1 MVENNDLRDRL
12 VGCVYGA
19 IVGDLFRGV
28 DQKTMQPIISDTFSL
43 DVQDFI
49 RYMNEYAGGAYP
61 VVEYGGKGVVT
72 LLPDMLVFKRSMLNS
87 ALGKHTGRF
96 YQQPYLA
103 ACQAIYD
110 TVFMNQGR
118 TTWIRLN
125 GPQNGSEG
133 LTGLCDEW
141 NVAVALARESYA
153 FPDSLVLA
161 QNAECRGATVG
172 MLAGARFGLHSIPGK
187 WLSAVPVEIKGI
199 VGKFVNMAL
208 DSDKK
213 ASEVC

>member
-1 MVENNDLRDRL
+1 MVENNEVRDRL
-12 VGCVYGA
+12 AGCVYGA
-19 IVGDLFRGV
+19 IIGDLFRGV

-43 DVQDFI
+43 DVQDCI
-49 RYMNEYAGGAYP
+49 RYMNEYASGAYP
-61 VVEYGGKGVVT
+61 VVEYEGKGVVT

-110 TVFMNQGR
+110 TVFMNKGR

-141 NVAVALARESYA
+141 NVAVALAREAYA